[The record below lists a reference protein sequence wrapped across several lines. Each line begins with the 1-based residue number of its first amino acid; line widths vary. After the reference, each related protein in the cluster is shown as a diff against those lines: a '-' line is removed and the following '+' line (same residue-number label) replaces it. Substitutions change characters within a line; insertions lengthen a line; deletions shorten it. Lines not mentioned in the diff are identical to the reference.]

1 MKYLVV
7 GLGNVGSEYEGTRH
21 NVGFMV
27 LDALAG
33 ASGTHFSVERLGAL
47 ASCKVRGHQLVLL
60 KPSTFMNLSGQ
71 AVRYWLQQERLRVED
86 LLVVVDDIALPLGD
100 VRLRAQGSAGGHNGL
115 KDIQEKLATSAY
127 ARLRVGVG
135 HNFQRGRQVDYVLSK
150 FGSEETPALTS
161 AVERATGAIELFASI
176 GLERAMNV
184 VNTRSES

>member
-33 ASGTHFSVERLGAL
+33 ASGIHFSVGRLGAL

-150 FGSEETPALTS
+150 FGPEEVPALTS
-161 AVERATGAIELFASI
+161 AVEKATGAIELFASI

>member
-1 MKYLVV
+1 M
-7 GLGNVGSEYEGTRH
+7 
-21 NVGFMV
+21 
-27 LDALAG
+27 
-33 ASGTHFSVERLGAL
+33 
-47 ASCKVRGHQLVLL
+47 
-60 KPSTFMNLSGQ
+60 
-71 AVRYWLQQERLRVED
+71 
-86 LLVVVDDIALPLGD
+86 PLGD

-161 AVERATGAIELFASI
+161 AVEKATGAIELFASI